1 MQAHRLR
8 APKADG
14 AILAEPP
21 IDHASAILHANV
33 ARFAGWDHDF
43 QGRRADILKALVRT
57 EAIEAARR
65 YHEGAGIDFPT
76 SIDVEAPFVVTGHQP
91 ELFHPGVWVKNFAI
105 AGLARAVG
113 GTAIN
118 MIVDNDIPKGAYAR
132 VPERTPAGLRP
143 RLVAFD
149 DWTGE
154 APFEDQQLRD
164 PTLFE
169 SFPRHVHTVLNGLV
183 ANPLLDRFWSHVLS
197 APEGMPER
205 DRVGR
210 RFARARRLVEDGWG
224 FHNLEVPLSD
234 LCETDGFR
242 WFACHLLAQLGRF
255 HAVHN
260 EALERYRALYH
271 IRSKNHPVAALGRQ
285 GDWLEAPLWVWR
297 ENEPRRR
304 PLLVRQVS
312 RRMELRIGG
321 EDAPFIELPL
331 APDREACC
339 AVEALRKLPE
349 KGIRLRTR
357 ALTTTMFARFLLGD
371 LFVHG
376 IGGAKYDELGDEIAR
391 VFFRIEPPEFLTLS
405 MTLHLGLPTSDVTPD
420 DLHRVERKLRDLTWQ
435 PERFLEGDTS
445 GQVEEKRRLAALV
458 PTSRAERLARYRALR
473 AVNAS
478 LTARVAD
485 RRAALE
491 AERERIATMLH
502 DNVVARSRE
511 FPIILFDEARIGPA
525 LADVACAAGI

>member
-8 APKADG
+8 APKDDG

-21 IDHASAILHANV
+21 LDHAPAILEANV
-33 ARFAGWDHDF
+33 ARFAGWDYDF
-43 QGRRADILKALVRT
+43 QGRRADVLKSLVRA

-65 YHEGAGIDFPT
+65 YHEGAGLDFPT
-76 SIDVEAPFVVTGHQP
+76 SIDIDAPMVVTGHQP

-105 AGLARAVG
+105 AGLARAAG

-118 MIVDNDIPKGAYAR
+118 MIVDNDIPKGAYIR
-132 VPERTPAGLRP
+132 VLERTPTGLRS

-164 PTLFE
+164 PALFE
-169 SFPRHVHTVLNGLV
+169 SFPRHVHGVLKDLV
-183 ANPLLDRFWSHVLS
+183 AQPLLDRFWSHVLS
-197 APEGMPER
+197 APIGMPAR

-210 RFARARRLVEDGWG
+210 RFARARRLIEASWG
-224 FHNLEVPLSD
+224 FHNLEIPLSA
-234 LCETDGFR
+234 LCETEGFR

-255 HAVHN
+255 RQVHN
-260 EALERYRALYH
+260 QALDRYRALYH

-297 ENEPRRR
+297 TTEPRRR
-304 PLLVRQVS
+304 PLLVRQAARS
-312 RRMELRIGG
+312 MELRIGG
-321 EDAPFIELPL
+321 EDASFLELPL
-331 APDREACC
+331 APEREACC
-339 AVEALRKLPE
+339 AVEALRTLPE

-391 VFFRIEPPEFLTLS
+391 AFFGIAPPEFLTLS
-405 MTLHLGLPTSDVTPD
+405 MTLHLGLSNSDVTLD
-420 DLHRVERKLRDLTWQ
+420 DLHRVERKLRDLVWQ
-435 PERFLEGDTS
+435 PERFLDGDDS
-445 GQVEEKRRLAALV
+445 GLVEEKRRLAALV
-458 PTSRAERLARYRALR
+458 PISKADKLARYRALR
-473 AVNAS
+473 SLNAS
-478 LTARVAD
+478 LAVLVAD
-485 RRAALE
+485 RRAKLE
-491 AERERIATMLH
+491 AERERIVAMLH
-502 DNVVARSRE
+502 DNAVARSRE
-511 FPIILFDEARIGPA
+511 FPILLFDENRIGPA
-525 LADVACAAGI
+525 LVDVARAAGA